1 MIDRDFDRFLSFS
14 AKEMKVSLSR
24 LYICIHCNEM
34 YSIMGLKRRKP
45 PIKADPES
53 IGYWSG
59 PMVLDRASC
68 EERDIP
74 YDKDYPFH
82 LFDGECDRPTHKLWL
97 VGLCARPEGHD
108 WLLIKDD
115 GLS

>member
-14 AKEMKVSLSR
+14 AREMQIGPSR
-24 LYICIHCNEM
+24 LYICVHCNET
-34 YSIMGLKRRKP
+34 YSIMGTRRRKP
-45 PIKADPES
+45 PTVPDPELLR
-53 IGYWSG
+53 YWAG
-59 PMVLDRASC
+59 PMVLDRSYC

-74 YDKDYPFH
+74 YDKDYPIH
-82 LFDGECDRPTHKLWL
+82 LFDGECDRPVHPLVL
-97 VGLCARPEGHD
+97 VGFCSRPEGHD